1 MITYS
6 LPSDGAGNKVRDWA
20 SRRRD
25 MHSPLS
31 SAMDRCPFLVSTP
44 GASEAALEAMAGA
57 ALPQKVHAAF
67 VVGRN
72 STAALEE
79 QAYLKT
85 NVNSL
90 VLRPEGGNFAA
101 LKPRLH
107 PAFTFDAVAIWDG
120 ESLRTTGDLATA
132 GMTTAPPTAPLTA
145 DALFDADRMDLHGS
159 ALRVSAVE
167 YAPFYYREEEEEEG
181 GEGRGIEADLVRAVA
196 GAMGGTADIR

>member
-1 MITYS
+1 MISYS
-6 LPSDGAGNKVRDWA
+6 LPSDGAGDKVRDWA

-31 SAMDRCPFLVSTP
+31 SAMDRCPFLVSMP

-57 ALPQKVHAAF
+57 SLPQKVHAAF

-72 STAALEE
+72 STALEK

-90 VLRPEGGNFAA
+90 VLRPEGDNFVA

-120 ESLRTTGDLATA
+120 ESLRTTA
-132 GMTTAPPTAPLTA
+132 GVTAPPTAPLTA

-167 YAPFYYREEEEEEG
+167 YAPFYYKEEEEEEG

-196 GAMGGTADIR
+196 KAMGGTADIR

>member
-1 MITYS
+1 MISYS
-6 LPSDGAGNKVRDWA
+6 LPSDGAGDKVRDWA
-20 SRRRD
+20 SRLRD
-25 MHSPLS
+25 IDSPLS

-107 PAFTFDAVAIWDG
+107 PAFTFDAAAIWDG
-120 ESLRTTGDLATA
+120 ESLRTTAGLAA
-132 GMTTAPPTAPLTA
+132 GLTAPPTAPLTA

-167 YAPFYYREEEEEEG
+167 YAPFYYKEEEEEG

-196 GAMGGTADIR
+196 KAMGGTADIR

>member
-1 MITYS
+1 MISYS
-6 LPSDGAGNKVRDWA
+6 LPSDDAGDKVRDWA
-20 SRRRD
+20 SRQRD
-25 MHSPLS
+25 INSPLS
-31 SAMDRCPFLVSTP
+31 SAMDRCPFVVSTP

-90 VLRPEGGNFAA
+90 VLRPEGGSFAA
-101 LKPRLH
+101 LKPRVH

-120 ESLRTTGDLATA
+120 ESLRTTADLTA
-132 GMTTAPPTAPLTA
+132 GTTAPLTA
-145 DALFDADRMDLHGS
+145 EALFDADRMDLHGS

-167 YAPFYYREEEEEEG
+167 YAPFYYEEEEEEEEG

-196 GAMGGTADIR
+196 KAMGGTADIR

>member
-1 MITYS
+1 MISYS
-6 LPSDGAGNKVRDWA
+6 LPSDDAGDKVRDWS

-25 MHSPLS
+25 TDSPLS
-31 SAMDRCPFLVSTP
+31 SAMDRCPFLLSTP
-44 GASEAALEAMAGA
+44 GASEAALEAMAAA

-67 VVGRN
+67 LVGRN
-72 STAALEE
+72 STALEK
-79 QAYLKT
+79 QTYLKT

-90 VLRPEGGNFAA
+90 VLRPEGGSFAA

-120 ESLRTTGDLATA
+120 ESLRTTADLIA
-132 GMTTAPPTAPLTA
+132 GTTAPPMAPLTA

-167 YAPFYYREEEEEEG
+167 YAPFYYKEEEEEG
-181 GEGRGIEADLVRAVA
+181 GEGKGIEADLVRAVA
-196 GAMGGTADIR
+196 KAMGGTADIR